1 MELVH
6 QKKIKI
12 TEGNSDTKG
21 RLSVIKL
28 LDHLQIIAGEHAD
41 ILHFG
46 IKDLNKGNE
55 TWVLS
60 RLRVETD
67 RMPAF
72 GETAI
77 LKTWPK
83 GIDKLFAIRDFMI
96 IDNDGN
102 TIVRAA
108 SYWLIVD
115 RTNMRPKAISTFF
128 TNIDYP
134 KLSAIDEK
142 LVKVP
147 SFTKLLYSSEV
158 KTTEKEIDI
167 NGHINNVW
175 YAHWF
180 MSAIPEDIKNKK
192 DITCFEINYL
202 AEVFANET
210 LNVEIGS
217 ADNDANLLLG
227 SIKRNNREVCRAK
240 IHFE

>member
-1 MELVH
+1 MKLVH
-6 QKKIKI
+6 QKQII
-12 TEGNSDTKG
+12 ATPENSDTKD
-21 RLSVIKL
+21 RLSTIKL
-28 LDHLQIIAGEHAD
+28 LDHLQTIAGEHAD

-67 RMPAF
+67 RLPVV
-72 GETAI
+72 GETVT

-83 GIDKLFAIRDFMI
+83 GVEKLFAKRDFMI
-96 IDNDGN
+96 IDKDGN

-115 RTNMRPKAISTFF
+115 RKTMRPKAISSFF
-128 TNIDYP
+128 TDIEYP
-134 KLSAIDEK
+134 KLSAVDDKLEK
-142 LVKVP
+142 IP

-158 KTTEKEIDI
+158 KTSEKEIDI

-175 YAHWF
+175 YAQWF
-180 MSAIPEDIKNKK
+180 MNAIPQDLKDEK

-210 LNVEIGS
+210 LNVEIGN
-217 ADNDANLLLG
+217 AGNDANLLLG